1 MRVIVMIKANQDTEA
16 GVMPSPRLL
25 EEMGKFNE
33 ELVQAGVMLAGEGL
47 HPSTKGKRVRSAGGK
62 VTVVDGPFTETKELI
77 CGFWMWK
84 VKSLEEAA
92 AWAKRLPDP
101 DGTGGEVE
109 IRQIFEIE
117 DFDTP
122 GFTPELRAQ
131 ELKQRAAA
139 EQLSQAAKR

>member
-1 MRVIVMIKANQDTEA
+1 MRVIVMIKANKDTEA
-16 GVMPSPRLL
+16 GVMPGPQLL

-33 ELVQAGVMLAGEGL
+33 ELVKAGVLLSGEGL
-47 HPSTKGKRVRSAGGK
+47 YPSTKGKRVRSAGGR
-62 VTVVDGPFTETKELI
+62 VTVIDGPFAETKELI

-84 VKSLEEAA
+84 VGSLEEAVE
-92 AWAKRLPDP
+92 WAKRIPDP

-117 DFDTP
+117 DFNPP

-131 ELKQRAAA
+131 EQRQRAAA
-139 EQLSQAAKR
+139 EQLGKPASG